1 MASDSCLDKGCR
13 ELQFSLSTQNSQMEE
28 DLCGGKRNCGLFC
41 DKISHIAGLLQRS
54 ASPHAPLKIPC
65 GALAVQEED
74 SESRL
79 SPFPICSIQSCQII
93 CKCATAGVKK
103 PSL

>member
-1 MASDSCLDKGCR
+1 
-13 ELQFSLSTQNSQMEE
+13 MEE

-41 DKISHIAGLLQRS
+41 DKIPHIAGLLQRS

-79 SPFPICSIQSCQII
+79 SPFPICSIQSHQIV
-93 CKCATAGVKK
+93 CKCTTAGVKK
-103 PSL
+103 NLLCSFLISPDGHVACVWSGLK